1 MAKAYIDYKTSS
13 RLDKEAVR
21 WQLSLYRY
29 LDRSNSD
36 KAYFNPLNHTY
47 SLNGR
52 YLISVTQLLKKHN
65 LSTDYSKVDPRVLQ
79 MKAARGTVI
88 HEQIDHYIKTGECGF
103 IAELYHFIQWQQD
116 NNIKPIASETIVN
129 NDYIAGTVDLIAES
143 EEDKLIAL
151 HLDGEKCTPYY
162 LDPVPDEE
170 IERLLECEHNGEIYQ
185 PRELIIP
192 ENTIQK
198 LYNTVATIKQLKE
211 QQEQAEATYDE
222 LKELITKAMK
232 QQGIKSF
239 ENFLLKMTYIAPSV
253 RETIDT
259 KKLKEEQPDIATKY
273 AKKTKVKETVRI
285 TLKDTE

>member
-13 RLDKEAVR
+13 RLNKEAVR

-29 LDRSNSD
+29 LDGQECPKATFRAEDHSYWLGD
-36 KAYFNPLNHTY
+36 K
-47 SLNGR
+47 R
-52 YLISVTQLLKKHN
+52 LISVTQLLKKHN
-65 LSTDYSKVDPRVLQ
+65 LSTDFSKVNPEVLQ
-79 MKAARGTVI
+79 AKAERGTLI
-88 HEQIDHYIKTGECGF
+88 HEEIEHYIKTGEVGF
-103 IAELYHFIQWQQD
+103 TIELYHFLEWQQE
-116 NNIKPIASETIVN
+116 NNIKPVASEIIVN
-129 NDYIAGTVDLIAES
+129 NDLVAGTVDLIAEG
-143 EEDKLIAL
+143 EGLIAL

-211 QQEQAEATYDE
+211 QQEQAEATYDA

-259 KKLKEEQPDIATKY
+259 KKLKEEQPDIAKKY
-273 AKKTKVKETVRI
+273 AKKTKVKETVKI
-285 TLKDTE
+285 TLKGTK